1 MGTALIYDEEMTRYK
16 LLWLDPDCELERPER
31 LTASYE
37 ALVQSGL
44 AARCISVPVRKAT
57 DDDILL
63 IHSEEYLEAVKKTPY
78 MTLED
83 LREFTLKYGYVY
95 FHPNSYHCALLAAGA
110 ALQLVDAV
118 MSGRVRNGMALVR
131 PPGHHSMRS
140 AANGFCVFN
149 NVAIAAK
156 YAQGKYGAQRVLIVD
171 WDIHHGQGVQYAFED
186 DPSVLYFSWHRYEHQ
201 KFWPELRESD
211 YDSVGEGKGAGFN
224 INVPWNKVGMRNGD
238 YLAVFCHV
246 LLPVAYQFCPDLV
259 LVCAGFD
266 SAIGDPEGEMCA
278 TPDVFAHLTHL
289 LMNLAEGKLCMVL
302 EVGYILYIFKK
313 HLNLLIASRKRL
325 AGWIQLDF
333 SRPVRVCHGSKSTGR
348 SGAPAN
354 QPSRTLS
361 EHAGVGSVCARSSS
375 QVLVVSEACRYWTD
389 EGNLEGKYQ
398 LLVHLFHKHIKY
410 IEPLSEIVLYLTP
423 AEAPPSDVSTK
434 RIKLEEKRQSGETAE
449 GKDNISWPEPEKCVA
464 PPVRTAVV
472 IPEDV
477 DCPDGCERFH
487 LPQNACSR
495 STKEN
500 FESDAVT
507 KLSSLTALVG
517 EMEKNEIRNGLAL
530 VSDVSMALET
540 VIKHATALKQRVL
553 VVCVGGN
560 GVLSH
565 LPEDG
570 TTLTVDIHKGA
581 LEMPRCKHY
590 IPVSLKNGCGETSG
604 LVQATFGLLL
614 PLAYEYDPALV
625 LLARFHGTD
634 GPSEGAWQQ
643 LVGLLGGLARG
654 HMLVLVQVRRRGS
667 SRWIRRIFFLPGF
680 HFRRMKR
687 LSGSPAPSL
696 GQLLAPLAED
706 LEALERLRLHLQADW
721 TLLRTSV
728 QESGS
733 EDN

>member
-31 LTASYE
+31 LTVSYE

-83 LREFTLKYGYVY
+83 LREFALKYGYVY

-156 YAQGKYGAQRVLIVD
+156 YAQQKYGAQRVLIVD
-171 WDIHHGQGVQYAFED
+171 WDIHHGQGVQYAFEE

-266 SAIGDPEGEMCA
+266 SAIGDPEGEMRA

-302 EVGYILYIFKK
+302 EGGY
-313 HLNLLIASRKRL
+313 NLTSLGQS
-325 AGWIQLDF
+325 
-333 SRPVRVCHGSKSTGR
+333 VRVTVQSLLGDPAPR
-348 SGAPAN
+348 PAN
-354 QPSRTLS
+354 LQGPCQSALESVQCVRAAHRKYWSCLK
-361 EHAGVGSVCARSSS
+361 HA
-375 QVLVVSEACRYWTD
+375 
-389 EGNLEGKYQ
+389 
-398 LLVHLFHKHIKY
+398 
-410 IEPLSEIVLYLTP
+410 

-434 RIKLEEKRQSGETAE
+434 RIKIEEKLQSGEAAE
-449 GKDNISWPEPEKCVA
+449 GKEHVTWPEPEKCVA

-477 DCPDGCERFH
+477 DCPDGCQRFH
-487 LPQNACSR
+487 LPNNARSH
-495 STKEN
+495 STKDD
-500 FESDAVT
+500 FEGDAVT
-507 KLSSLTALVG
+507 KLSSLTALAG

-530 VSDVSMALET
+530 VSDVSVALET

-560 GVLSH
+560 GVMSH

-625 LLARFHGTD
+625 LLARFPGTG
-634 GPSEGAWQQ
+634 GPSEDAWQQ
-643 LVGLLGGLARG
+643 LVCLLGGLARG
-654 HMLVLVQVRRRGS
+654 HMLVLVQEDEKALVEPTAS
-667 SRWIRRIFFLPGF
+667 S
-680 HFRRMKR
+680 
-687 LSGSPAPSL
+687 LSGNPAPSL
-696 GQLLAPLAED
+696 GQLPAPVTED
-706 LEALERLRLHLQADW
+706 VEALERLRLHLQAEW
-721 TLLRTSV
+721 TLLRTSGEGKITYKKV
-728 QESGS
+728 EVRTSEASIRIPSIAFQEHGPGQTC
-733 EDN
+733 

>member
-302 EVGYILYIFKK
+302 EGGY
-313 HLNLLIASRKRL
+313 NLTSL
-325 AGWIQLDF
+325 GQ
-333 SRPVRVCHGSKSTGR
+333 
-348 SGAPAN
+348 
-354 QPSRTLS
+354 
-361 EHAGVGSVCARSSS
+361 SVCVTVQSLLGDPAPRPTNLQGPCQSTLESV
-375 QVLVVSEACRYWTD
+375 QCVRAAHRKYWSC
-389 EGNLEGKYQ
+389 L
-398 LLVHLFHKHIKY
+398 KHA
-410 IEPLSEIVLYLTP
+410 